1 MIKATTTTRILAAFM
16 ASSMFLSATAC
27 SSGPGTPEP
36 TSSTAENYSGV
47 DTFKG
52 IFFNQ
57 GPAAA
62 ALAELRQGQASQAPA
77 SGEETIAA
85 LEHAIVQMKADGW
98 SQALIDKAQAQ
109 LDTYRAG
116 GHPPEA
122 TPEQTAF
129 AAELV
134 TARIAESDPTFF
146 DRFGAE
152 MRSGDHVRVE
162 AAMADAIARVKTA
175 SSTLGDA
182 QGGGYGVALIGA
194 VIVVL
199 VVVAAVYAWT
209 KLWPDVGGQTG
220 GRLGHA
226 ETIDRLTNRFAQ

>member
-36 TSSTAENYSGV
+36 TSSTAEKYSGV

-62 ALAELRQGQASQAPA
+62 ALAEFRQGQPSQAPA

-85 LEHAIVQMKADGW
+85 LEHAVVQMKADGW

-116 GHPPEA
+116 GHPPQA

-134 TARIAESDPTFF
+134 TARIAENDPTFF

-152 MRSGDHVRVE
+152 MQSGDHVRVE
-162 AAMADAIARVKTA
+162 AAMADALARIKTA
-175 SSTLGDA
+175 SSTVGDA
-182 QGGGYGVALIGA
+182 QGGYGINLA
-194 VIVVL
+194 
-199 VVVAAVYAWT
+199 VVVVVVNVVYQTVVCTYFVLAQ
-209 KLWPDVGGQTG
+209 DVDGQTG

-226 ETIDRLTNRFAQ
+226 ETIDRFTKLFAR